1 MEGVELQVDKALMA
15 GTSQLAVETEVVAAA
30 LTCLFRSNYIQQ
42 SVSRSEC
49 NARAQ
54 QLRTDISD
62 QVVCK
67 ISSAVNDR
75 VRMQVGCTII
85 LACNYS
91 RNTLFPV
98 RNVAAELYAL

>member
-1 MEGVELQVDKALMA
+1 MA

-67 ISSAVNDR
+67 ISSVVNDR